1 MARDFLAIPLSTVAS
16 ESTFST
22 ADMII
27 DKYRNSLSSETVE
40 ALICAKDWLK
50 EYLTDDDE
58 DDEGVVTDEVTN

>member
-22 ADMII
+22 AGMVI

-50 EYLTDDDE
+50 GYLTDDE
-58 DDEGVVTDEVTN
+58 DDEGVVTNEVMN

>member
-22 ADMII
+22 AGMVIN
-27 DKYRNSLSSETVE
+27 KYRSSLSSETVE

-50 EYLTDDDE
+50 GYLSDDE
-58 DDEGVVTDEVTN
+58 DDKVSMNK